1 MDPSPYTPPVQF
13 PVGVPDGDT
22 VVYGPDIA
30 DERSLRLLG
39 SVEGRRILELGV
51 GNGRNSVALARQ
63 GAKVIA
69 VDPDPERLE
78 VARALADRHEV
89 KVEFHLGD
97 LADIAFVRADTVD
110 TVLTVHALATVAD
123 PDRVFRQVHRVL
135 RTEAAMVMSVPHPA
149 WDLIAPDGDDPLRI
163 ARSWFDMSPRSD
175 TGPNAGDEAGV
186 VTYPTTFGTL
196 FGGLYRAGFRVE
208 SVLEPQAEPGQNPSR
223 WWHDAMRM
231 LPATLVLRVRKVGL

>member
-1 MDPSPYTPPVQF
+1 MELHPQTPPALF
-13 PVGVPDGDT
+13 PVGVPDGDS

-30 DERSLRLLG
+30 DEESLRLLG

-69 VDPDPERLE
+69 VDPDPDRLE
-78 VARALADRHEV
+78 AARALADHHEV

-110 TVLTVHALATVAD
+110 TVLTVHALATVDD

-135 RTEAAMVMSVPHPA
+135 RTEAPMVMSVPHPA
-149 WDLIAPDGDDPLRI
+149 WDLIAPDAEDPLRI
-163 ARSWFDMSPRSD
+163 TRSWFDTSPRFD
-175 TGPNAGDEAGV
+175 TGPDL
-186 VTYPTTFGTL
+186 VTYPTTFGGL

-208 SVLEPQAEPGQNPSR
+208 NVLEPQPDPGGHPSR

-231 LPATLVLRVRKVGL
+231 IPATLVLRVRKVGL